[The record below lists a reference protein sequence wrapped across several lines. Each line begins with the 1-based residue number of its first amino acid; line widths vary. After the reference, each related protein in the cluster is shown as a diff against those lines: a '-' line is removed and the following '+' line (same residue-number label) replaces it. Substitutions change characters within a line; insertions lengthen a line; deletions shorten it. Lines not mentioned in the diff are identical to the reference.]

1 MSLTPV
7 LTKRFGTNAPWL
19 LENYEKLDGYVAMRK
34 AFAMAPEEVIAL
46 VKESNLRGRGGAGFP
61 TGMKWSFAAERR

>member
-1 MSLTPV
+1 MPLTPL

-19 LENYEKLDGYVAMRK
+19 LDNYEKLDGYAGLRK
-34 AFAMAPEEVIAL
+34 ALGMQPDELIAL

-61 TGMKWSFAAERR
+61 TGMKWQFI